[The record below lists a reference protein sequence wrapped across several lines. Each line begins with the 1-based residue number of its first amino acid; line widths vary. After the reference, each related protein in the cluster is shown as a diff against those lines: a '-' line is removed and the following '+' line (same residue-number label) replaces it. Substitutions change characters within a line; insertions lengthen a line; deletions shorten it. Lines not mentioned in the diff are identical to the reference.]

1 MLRLFS
7 HFWLIC
13 FFNVAVVFC
22 QTSTDLT
29 ASDQYRRIGQLIRE
43 KDYAQAIAESRK
55 LIEQAP
61 EFEHA
66 YEKLAHAARAAGKQS
81 ESKAWLESL
90 LQRGEPNHAAYFGL
104 ALIAEQKKDQ
114 AAAIENYRRYLDAV
128 PLSEL
133 ATVSLVWSYYVAG
146 RIEEARSYLKTQL
159 AAHPDNPALHLGLGF
174 YFIRTKRT
182 EDAIKEFDAVLSLN
196 ARSANACYFK
206 LLAWWYE
213 RRYGKI
219 LELIEQHR
227 LTFESEPD
235 GEKQKIIFNFVGT
248 IYRDAGKYPEALL
261 SLERARALAH
271 DFGDLLTE
279 QNNLGQLA
287 TLWLRQDDYG
297 QALAL
302 YQRGF
307 EIAKEINA
315 DGDAAR
321 HLGNLGWV
329 HFLLGNFTAA
339 VERYHEAFALAV
351 KSGDK
356 GNQASLLIDL
366 GKVLAAENHAD
377 QAAIKYE
384 EALKIGNDTSN
395 RAIQS
400 TCLNALG
407 SLYVQTGDYEK
418 ARTFLEGALKLAH
431 DMAAPVPQITSLNS
445 LGQLRLRQNQLQP
458 ALESFEQARQ
468 IALSINYLRGVW
480 EANAGLAATYE
491 KLNQLDQAQAHYRL
505 AIEAMEGVRARLAGE
520 EEKAGFFQDKVSVYK
535 KQIALL
541 VDNSKPGYNAEAF
554 HYAERARARAFLDL
568 LAEAKV
574 TVASTT
580 DPNLLKRHDELQQRV
595 SQITGQLIKERS
607 LETSKQDKARIG
619 ELEKGLG
626 RADAELGDWLREL
639 RHRNPRYAALKYPA
653 PVTLSEA
660 QRLLDDKT
668 ILLSYSL
675 AEPESFLFA
684 VSRDDFQVK
693 RVPSESSLRVRVQRL
708 LKSITNKNYPD
719 VEGYRREASILSRE
733 LLQPVGQMLAG
744 KKALV
749 IIPDGALHR
758 LPFDTLFLPGVKPP
772 RGDLRQL
779 PYLIRRFAISYS
791 PSASVLAELQNQ
803 RREAAPK
810 GFMGFGDPAYELK
823 PERAIMST
831 LRSPGGE
838 RLNFQR
844 LPHSRNEVQGI
855 AQLFAN
861 DDQQIFLGAAANE
874 ENVKGSERLSQY
886 RFVHFSTHGYIN
898 EIRPRFSG
906 LVLSLTANNPKSE
919 DGLLSAYEIFN
930 LKLNADL
937 VVLSACDTG
946 LGKEVRGEGLMSLTR
961 AFMYAGTPSVVVSLW
976 NVNDESTADLMIR
989 FYRHLRK
996 NGTSKSE
1003 ALRQAQLE
1011 TINDNGFPFFWAPF
1025 VLVGKP

>member
-13 FFNVAVVFC
+13 FFNVTVVFC

-29 ASDQYRRIGQLIRE
+29 ASDQYRRIGLLLRQ
-43 KDYAQAIAESRK
+43 KDYVQAIAESRS
-55 LIEQAP
+55 LIEQSP
-61 EFEHA
+61 EFERA
-66 YEKLAHAARAAGKQS
+66 YEKLAQASTAADQLS

-90 LQRGEPNHAAYFGL
+90 LQRSKPNPAAYFGL
-104 ALIAEQKKDQ
+104 ALISAEKNDN
-114 AAAIENYRRYLDAV
+114 ASTINNYRQYLRAV
-128 PLSEL
+128 PHSEL
-133 ATVSLVWSYYVAG
+133 AIVSLVRKYFAADLKA
-146 RIEEARSYLKTQL
+146 EAEAYLKAGL

-174 YFIRTKRT
+174 YFIRIRRT
-182 EDAIKEFDAVLSLN
+182 EEAIKELDLALSLN
-196 ARSANACYFK
+196 ARTSDACFYK
-206 LLAWWYE
+206 LLAWGNE
-213 RRYGKI
+213 RRYGKV
-219 LELIEQHR
+219 LEVIEQHR
-227 LTFESEPD
+227 LAFESEPD
-235 GEKQKIIFNFVGT
+235 RERQIANFNFIGAL
-248 IYRDAGKYPEALL
+248 YRDAGKYPEALL

-271 DFGDLLTE
+271 DLGDFWME
-279 QNNLGQLA
+279 QNNLSQLA
-287 TLWLRQDDYG
+287 TLSLRQDDYV

-321 HLGNLGWV
+321 HLGNVGWV
-329 HFLLGNFTAA
+329 HFLLGNFTTA
-339 VERYHEAFALAV
+339 VERYNEAFALAV
-351 KSGDK
+351 KSGDET
-356 GNQASLLIDL
+356 NQSSLLIDI
-366 GKVLAAENHAD
+366 GKVLAAENQTD
-377 QAAIKYE
+377 QAVLKYE
-384 EALKIGNDTSN
+384 AALKIANNTSN
-395 RAIQS
+395 RALQS

-407 SLYVQTGDYEK
+407 SLYVQTGNYEK
-418 ARTFLEGALKLAH
+418 ALTFLERALKMAR
-431 DMAAPVPQITSLNS
+431 DMAAPVPQATNLNS

-458 ALESFEQARQ
+458 ALQSFEQARQ
-468 IALSINYLRGVW
+468 ISSSSNYLRGVW

-491 KLNQLDQAQAHYRL
+491 KLNQFDQAQTHYRL
-505 AIEAMEGVRARLAGE
+505 AIETMEGVRARLSGE

-541 VDNSKPGYNAEAF
+541 LASRKRGHGAEAF

-568 LAEAKV
+568 LAEVKV
-574 TVASTT
+574 SGEQNT
-580 DPNLLKRHDELQQRV
+580 DPDLLKRHDELQQRV
-595 SQITGQLIKERS
+595 SQLTSRLIKERS
-607 LETSKQDKARIG
+607 QETSKQDALKFV

-626 RADAELGDWLREL
+626 QADADLGDWLREL
-639 RHRNPRYAALKYPA
+639 RRRNPRYAALKYPT
-653 PVTLSEA
+653 PITLPDV
-660 QRLLDDKT
+660 QRLLDEQT
-668 ILLSYSL
+668 MLLSYSL
-675 AEPESFLFA
+675 GEPESFLFA

-693 RVPSESSLRVRVQRL
+693 RLPSESTLRVRIQKL
-708 LKSITNKNYPD
+708 LKSITDKNHPD
-719 VEGYRREASILSRE
+719 AEGYRREASLLSRE

-744 KKALV
+744 KKSLV
-749 IIPDGALHR
+749 IVPDGALHR
-758 LPFDTLFLPGVKPP
+758 LPFETLFLPGVTA

-779 PYLIRRFAISYS
+779 PYLIRRYAISYV

-803 RREAAPK
+803 TRDAAPK
-810 GFMGFGDPAYELK
+810 GFIAFGDPAYELT
-823 PERAIMST
+823 PERAITST

-861 DDQQIFLGAAANE
+861 DDQQVFLGAAANE

-898 EIRPRFSG
+898 ESRPRFSG
-906 LVLSLTANNPKSE
+906 LVLSLAANNPKSE

-946 LGKEVRGEGLMSLTR
+946 LGKEVKGEGLMSLTR
-961 AFMYAGTPSVVVSLW
+961 AFMYAGTPSVIVSLW
-976 NVNDESTADLMIR
+976 NVNDESAADLMIR
-989 FYRHLRK
+989 FYRHLK
-996 NGTSKSE
+996 KSGTSKSE

-1011 TINDNGFPFFWAPF
+1011 TIQDNGFPFFWAPF